1 MRPPLALLIC
11 VLALLPAALVA
22 SGCGN
27 GTKTV
32 SGTNASGQTTTRTV
46 PDVKFAKTK
55 FVLHTGLALGAF
67 HRYIYKPWKA
77 GKLKKGASG
86 RVTALAKAAAAGAFT
101 AHELGSARDAALSD
115 DRLRGL
121 GDRLTSLTDNVRG
134 LVPGLGNGSGSG
146 SSLAQIAKIS
156 AGLGSVTALANA
168 AGVNVKQLNVPN
180 LPAG

>member
-1 MRPPLALLIC
+1 MRRSLTPLLCALAL
-11 VLALLPAALVA
+11 VPAALVA
-22 SGCGN
+22 GGCGN
-27 GTKTV
+27 DTKTV

-77 GKLKKGASG
+77 GKLKKGADG
-86 RVTALAKAAAAGAFT
+86 RVVALAKAAAAGAFS

-121 GDRLTSLTDNVRG
+121 GDRLTALTDSVKG
-134 LVPGLGNGSGSG
+134 LVPGLGNGNA
-146 SSLAQIAKIS
+146 SSLSQIAKLS
-156 AGLGSVTALANA
+156 AGLGSITALAGA
-168 AGVNVKQLNVPN
+168 AGVNVKELNVPN
-180 LPAG
+180 LPTG

>member
-1 MRPPLALLIC
+1 MRRALITLLC
-11 VLALLPAALVA
+11 TLALLPGALVA

-27 GTKTV
+27 DTKTV

-77 GKLKKGASG
+77 GKLRKGADG
-86 RVTALAKAAAAGAFT
+86 RVAALAKAAAAGAFT

-121 GDRLTSLTDNVRG
+121 GDRLTALTDSVKG
-134 LVPGLGNGSGSG
+134 LVPGLGNGNS
-146 SSLAQIAKIS
+146 SSLAQIAKLS

>member
-1 MRPPLALLIC
+1 MRRPLVLPLCAVALI
-11 VLALLPAALVA
+11 PAALVA
-22 SGCGN
+22 SGCGDA
-27 GTKTV
+27 TKTV

-77 GKLKKGASG
+77 GKLKKGADG
-86 RVTALAKAAAAGAFT
+86 RVAALAKAAAAGAFT

-121 GDRLTSLTDNVRG
+121 GDRLTALTDNVKG
-134 LVPGLGNGSGSG
+134 LVPGLGNGNA
-146 SSLAQIAKIS
+146 SSLAQIAKLS
-156 AGLGSVTALANA
+156 AGLGSISALASA
-168 AGVNVKQLNVPN
+168 AGVNVKELNVPN
-180 LPAG
+180 LPTG